1 MTGIYICIWRVQ
13 SKTNRN
19 IQRHMRNGCLI
30 VECTDRGQKVTHIL
44 IVICKDYFVFI
55 TIFFFLFL
63 KHAIH
68 PRMALN
74 RVSPASTIWVKGFGY
89 ILSCTHSYLSRCSQ
103 TPEGLTRHY
112 EMSWKGDPGRWESAD
127 LDEGSKLRS
136 SESTQVLLVLAIS
149 SPQTLI
155 LIIYLEWK
163 FLWF

>member
-55 TIFFFLFL
+55 TIFFLFL

-103 TPEGLTRHY
+103 TPEGVRC
-112 EMSWKGDPGRWESAD
+112 PGREIQAD
-127 LDEGSKLRS
+127 GNQLIWMKDLNSGPLKVHKCSWCWP
-136 SESTQVLLVLAIS
+136 
-149 SPQTLI
+149 SPALKR
-155 LIIYLEWK
+155 LY
-163 FLWF
+163 